1 MWKGCLGDELLGW
14 TQRDGHWD
22 VTVSLS
28 VENLGPLLGC
38 SSGPAQN
45 TARALLG
52 LGLSSR
58 HGNNLNGRRQMN
70 G

>member
-1 MWKGCLGDELLGW
+1 MWKGWLGDELPGW
-14 TQRDGHWD
+14 TQRGGHWH
-22 VTVSLS
+22 VTVSSS
-28 VENLGPLLGC
+28 VEDLGPLLGC

-45 TARALLG
+45 TAWALLG

-58 HGNNLNGRRQMN
+58 HGNNLNGHRQMN